1 MKSIMN
7 IPGLKDI
14 LVTKMEEIEGKYA
27 LFIEMPKHSPI
38 CPACQ
43 SITSKVQDDRIQ
55 KMNHLKWF
63 ERLTVLYYK
72 RRRYV
77 CSCGKRFSKEW
88 HQAIQMLCVK
98 SPTFQSVAEK
108 MGTSSSTVIRRFDQV
123 AEQQLVL
130 GVTLPKA
137 IAIDAYKGDTNA
149 GKFQLIIANAET
161 HEPIAILPNRRKDT
175 IKQYLQRFGDQV
187 EIVVM
192 DRNQ

>member
-1 MKSIMN
+1 
-7 IPGLKDI
+7 
-14 LVTKMEEIEGKYA
+14 
-27 LFIEMPKHSPI
+27 MPKRSHI
-38 CPACQ
+38 CPTCQ
-43 SITSKVQDDRIQ
+43 SLTSKVQDDRIQ

-72 RRRYV
+72 CRRYV
-77 CSCGKRFSKEW
+77 CSCGKRFSEKISFIERDQRFSKEW

-108 MGTSSSTVIRRFDQV
+108 METASSTVIRRFDQV

-192 DRNQ
+192 DRKQ